1 MKWGLCFLTFVLAFV
16 APNDC
21 CRAGNPIFDFLLN
34 RGVQVAPREFVRLP
48 QPTLSDGMSADE
60 QRKAIEGIP
69 DCGHSWEDL
78 TRKSAV
84 APFVFKLSTDSDRPD
99 AVGRRIDLWFVAY
112 GSMKVVQ
119 SEEFLARL
127 FKSVTSES
135 DPDNSSHSR
144 ALTETELARRGL
156 TFPKGADTPRFTASE
171 FTLLD
176 RVHLNA
182 TTRNLAAAGD
192 ESILSATILDP
203 HFAHDPEVPNQ
214 WRPINRDDS
223 GGRTIG
229 PAHPYAGY
237 GAYAKV
243 TRLADPPGA
252 MFIEYHAAFAEP
264 TDWFNGTNLLGSKL
278 PIVATH
284 IVRSLRRGLEKGR

>member
-1 MKWGLCFLTFVLAFV
+1 MKWGLYLLTFVLAFV
-16 APNDC
+16 ATAE
-21 CRAGNPIFDFLLN
+21 RSQAGNPIFDFLLS
-34 RGVQVAPREFVRLP
+34 RGVQVGPREFLRLP
-48 QPTLSDGMSADE
+48 PPTLADGYSADE
-60 QRKAIEGIP
+60 QRRAVESIP
-69 DCGHSWEDL
+69 DCGHSWEEL
-78 TRKSAV
+78 TRRSAV
-84 APFVFKLSTDSDRPD
+84 APFVFKLSADSDRPES
-99 AVGRRIDLWFVAY
+99 VGRRIDLWFVAY
-112 GSMKVVQ
+112 GSMKVVR

-135 DPDNSSHSR
+135 DPDNASRSR
-144 ALTETELARRGL
+144 ALTHAELARRGL
-156 TFPKGADTPRFTASE
+156 IFPKQAGAPRFTASE

-182 TTRNLAAAGD
+182 TTRNIAAAGD

-203 HFAHDPEVPNQ
+203 HFANDPQLPNQ
-214 WRPINRDDS
+214 WRPISRDDS

-229 PAHPYAGY
+229 PPHPYAGY

-243 TRLADPPGA
+243 TRLVDPPGA
-252 MFIEYHAAFAEP
+252 MFIEYHGAFAEP
-264 TDWFNGTNLLGSKL
+264 ADWFNGTNLLGSKL